1 MRPPNP
7 TDPRDQWPRVI
18 HYFEGLSLRETALKP
33 LARLAQ
39 QISASKFADA
49 LHAWTSAHDLC
60 LAQAQAEPSGHSP
73 YLLLRMVSDAAIEFR
88 YVDTAVGSHQWSRVE
103 SADLAFGRL
112 LIFFDQLN
120 WFAGEQ
126 GRR

>member
-1 MRPPNP
+1 MRPPNLA
-7 TDPRDQWPRVI
+7 DPRDQWPGVVQ
-18 HYFEGLSLRETALKP
+18 YFEGLSLREATLKP

-60 LAQAQAEPSGHSP
+60 LAPAQTDPSAPSP

-88 YVDTAVGSHQWSRVE
+88 YVDTAVGSRQWSRVE

-126 GRR
+126 GRH